1 MKLHAPTAG
10 LLIFQDF
17 TWKRNPESSALADW
31 LMGEKYVPDLR
42 CILPHQL
49 TFLKVF
55 DIIQKVIIMKVAVIG
70 IGKLGSIHL
79 RIYKEI
85 NEIEKIYVVDTDPS
99 RLALC
104 PGIESFTDYRKLLGK
119 VDLVSVAV
127 PTIKHFEIAQF
138 FLKNKIPVLVEKPI
152 TQKLSEA
159 EKLIKTATVNKTIL
173 FVGHVERYNNA
184 YLAIKETVKK
194 PLFIECHRLSPY
206 PNRSLDISVVLDLM
220 IHDLDIILDL
230 VRVDIKKVEAKGVK
244 VLSNKEDIA
253 NARIT
258 FKNGC
263 VANITAS
270 RISAKKE
277 RKIRIFLSHC
287 YISLDFAEQHAEIYQ
302 KIKEQITRQA
312 LEIDKEEP
320 LKKEILDFV
329 GLVKNNT
336 FDIADCVRAKNA
348 LKLALDIEKIMS
360 KK

>member
-1 MKLHAPTAG
+1 MRVG
-10 LLIFQDF
+10 
-17 TWKRNPESSALADW
+17 
-31 LMGEKYVPDLR
+31 
-42 CILPHQL
+42 
-49 TFLKVF
+49 
-55 DIIQKVIIMKVAVIG
+55 VIG

-85 NEIEKIYVVDTDPS
+85 GGIEKIYIVDTDPDK
-99 RLALC
+99 LAMH
-104 PGIESFTDYRKLLGK
+104 PDVESFTDYRRLLGK

-127 PTIKHFEIAQF
+127 PTINHFKIAQF
-138 FLKNKIPVLVEKPI
+138 FLKNRVPVLVEKPI

-159 EKLIKTATVNKTIL
+159 EKLIKIAHSNKTIL

-220 IHDLDIILDL
+220 IHDLDIVLDL
-230 VRVDIKKVEAKGVK
+230 VRADVSKVEAKGVK
-244 VLSNKEDIA
+244 VLSKKEDIA

-302 KIKEQITRQA
+302 KIKNQITKQS
-312 LEIDKEEP
+312 LTIDKEEP

-329 GLVKNNT
+329 SLVGNNK
-336 FDIADCVRAKNA
+336 FDIADCIRAKNA
-348 LKLALDIEKIMS
+348 LKLALNIEKIMS
-360 KK
+360 AK

>member
-1 MKLHAPTAG
+1 MRVG
-10 LLIFQDF
+10 
-17 TWKRNPESSALADW
+17 
-31 LMGEKYVPDLR
+31 
-42 CILPHQL
+42 
-49 TFLKVF
+49 
-55 DIIQKVIIMKVAVIG
+55 VIG

-85 NEIEKIYVVDTDPS
+85 SDVKHICIVDCDTAK
-99 RLALC
+99 LAAH
-104 PGIESFTDYRKLLGK
+104 PDIESLTDYHNLLGK
-119 VDLVSVAV
+119 VDLVSIAA
-127 PTIKHFEIAQF
+127 PTLKHFEIAQF

-159 EKLIKTATVNKTIL
+159 EKLIKIAKDNKTIL

-184 YLAIKETVKK
+184 YLAIKKKVKK

-206 PNRSLDISVVLDLM
+206 PNRSLDVSVVLDLM
-220 IHDLDIILDL
+220 IHDLDIVLDL
-230 VRVDIKKVEAKGVK
+230 VRADARKVEAKGVK
-244 VLSNKEDIA
+244 VLSKKEDIA

-302 KIKEQITRQA
+302 KIKNQITRQS
-312 LEIDKEEP
+312 LTIDKEEP

-329 GLVKNNT
+329 KSVKNNK
-336 FDIADCVRAKNA
+336 FDAVDCIRAKNA

-360 KK
+360 A

>member
-1 MKLHAPTAG
+1 M
-10 LLIFQDF
+10 
-17 TWKRNPESSALADW
+17 
-31 LMGEKYVPDLR
+31 R

-55 DIIQKVIIMKVAVIG
+55 DIIQKVIIMRAGVIG

-85 NEIEKIYVVDTDPS
+85 GGVNDIFIVDRDPA
-99 RLALC
+99 RLALH
-104 PGIESFTDYRKLLGK
+104 PDIKSFTDYRKLLGK
-119 VDLVSVAV
+119 VDLVSVAA
-127 PTIKHFEIAQF
+127 PTINHFEITQF
-138 FLKNKIPVLVEKPI
+138 FLKNKVPVLVEKPI
-152 TQKLSEA
+152 TQTLSEA
-159 EKLIKTATVNKTIL
+159 EKLIKTAKDNKTVL
-173 FVGHVERYNNA
+173 AVGHVERYNNA
-184 YLAIKETVKK
+184 YLAIKKIVKK

-206 PNRSLDISVVLDLM
+206 PNRSLDVSVVLDLM

-230 VRVDIKKVEAKGVK
+230 VRADIKKVEAKGVK

-253 NARIT
+253 NVRIT

-287 YISLDFAEQHAEIYQ
+287 YISLDFAEQHAEIYK
-302 KIKEQITRQA
+302 KIKNQITRQSLA
-312 LEIDKEEP
+312 IDKEEP

-329 GLVKNNT
+329 NLVKNNKIDT
-336 FDIADCVRAKNA
+336 DDCIRAKDA
-348 LKLALDIEKIMS
+348 LKLALDVERIIS
-360 KK
+360 AN

>member
-1 MKLHAPTAG
+1 MRVG
-10 LLIFQDF
+10 
-17 TWKRNPESSALADW
+17 
-31 LMGEKYVPDLR
+31 
-42 CILPHQL
+42 
-49 TFLKVF
+49 
-55 DIIQKVIIMKVAVIG
+55 VIG

-85 NEIEKIYVVDTDPS
+85 GDIEKIYIVDTDQS
-99 RLALC
+99 RLI
-104 PGIESFTDYRKLLGK
+104 PHQDIESLTDYRKLLGK
-119 VDLVSVAV
+119 VDLVSIAA
-127 PTIKHFEIAQF
+127 PTINHFKIAQF
-138 FLKNKIPVLVEKPI
+138 FLTNKIPVLVEKPI

-159 EKLIKTATVNKTIL
+159 EQLIKISLKNKTIL
-173 FVGHVERYNNA
+173 SVGHVERYNNA
-184 YLAIKETVKK
+184 YLAIKEKVKK

-230 VRVDIKKVEAKGVK
+230 VRADIKKVEAKGVK

-302 KIKEQITRQA
+302 KIKNQITRQS

-329 GLVKNNT
+329 SLVKNNK
-336 FDIADCVRAKNA
+336 FDVTDCTRAKNA
-348 LKLALDIEKIMS
+348 LKLALDIERIMS
-360 KK
+360 SK

>member
-1 MKLHAPTAG
+1 M
-10 LLIFQDF
+10 IFISDHL
-17 TWKRNPESSALADW
+17 RN
-31 LMGEKYVPDLR
+31 
-42 CILPHQL
+42 H
-49 TFLKVF
+49 
-55 DIIQKVIIMKVAVIG
+55 MKVGVIG

-85 NEIEKIYVVDTDPS
+85 SDVRNIYIVDTDPAK
-99 RLALC
+99 LAAY
-104 PGIESFTDYRKLLGK
+104 PEVDSFSDYRRLLGK
-119 VDLVSVAV
+119 VDLVSVAA
-127 PTIKHFEIAQF
+127 PTINHFEIAQF
-138 FLKNKIPVLVEKPI
+138 FLKNKVPVLVEKPI

-159 EKLIKTATVNKTIL
+159 ETLIKTAKDNKTIL

-184 YLAIKETVKK
+184 YLAIKEIVKK

-230 VRVDIKKVEAKGVK
+230 VRADVSKVEAKGVK
-244 VLSNKEDIA
+244 VLSKKEDIA

-270 RISAKKE
+270 RISAKRE

-287 YISLDFAEQHAEIYQ
+287 YVSLDFAEQHAEIYK
-302 KIKEQITRQA
+302 KIKNQITRQS
-312 LEIDKEEP
+312 LVTDKEEP

-329 GLVKNNT
+329 RLVKNNK
-336 FDIADCVRAKNA
+336 FDTADCIRAKNA
-348 LKLALDIEKIMS
+348 LKLALTIEKIMS
-360 KK
+360 A

>member
-1 MKLHAPTAG
+1 MRIG
-10 LLIFQDF
+10 
-17 TWKRNPESSALADW
+17 
-31 LMGEKYVPDLR
+31 
-42 CILPHQL
+42 
-49 TFLKVF
+49 
-55 DIIQKVIIMKVAVIG
+55 VIG

-85 NEIEKIYVVDTDPS
+85 SDVKHICIVDCDPAK
-99 RLALC
+99 LAAH
-104 PGIESFTDYRKLLGK
+104 PDIESFTDYRRLLGK
-119 VDLVSVAV
+119 VGLVSIAA
-127 PTIKHFEIAQF
+127 PTINHFEIAQF
-138 FLKNKIPVLVEKPI
+138 FLKNHVPVLVEKPI

-159 EKLIKTATVNKTIL
+159 EKLIKTAKGNKTIL

-184 YLAIKETVKK
+184 YLAIKKQVKK
-194 PLFIECHRLSPY
+194 PLFIECHRLSQY

-230 VRVDIKKVEAKGVK
+230 VRAEVKKVEAKGVK
-244 VLSNKEDIA
+244 VLSEKEDIA

-258 FKNGC
+258 FENGC

-302 KIKEQITRQA
+302 KIKNQITKQSLA
-312 LEIDKEEP
+312 IDKEEP

-329 GLVKNNT
+329 SLVKNNK
-336 FDIADCVRAKNA
+336 FDIADSIRAKNA

-360 KK
+360 A

>member
-1 MKLHAPTAG
+1 
-10 LLIFQDF
+10 
-17 TWKRNPESSALADW
+17 
-31 LMGEKYVPDLR
+31 
-42 CILPHQL
+42 
-49 TFLKVF
+49 
-55 DIIQKVIIMKVAVIG
+55 MKVGVIG

-85 NEIEKIYVVDTDPS
+85 SDIKSIYIVDTDPAKLS
-99 RLALC
+99 LH
-104 PGIESFTDYRKLLGK
+104 PDVESFTDYRHLLGE

-127 PTIKHFEIAQF
+127 PTINHFKIAQF

-152 TQKLSEA
+152 TQELREA
-159 EKLIKTATVNKTIL
+159 ESLIKTACANKTIL

-184 YLAIKETVKK
+184 YLAIKKTVKK

-206 PNRSLDISVVLDLM
+206 PNRSLDVSVVLDLM

-230 VRVDIKKVEAKGVK
+230 VRSNVKKVEAKGVK
-244 VLSNKEDIA
+244 VLSKKEDIA

-258 FKNGC
+258 FENGC

-302 KIKEQITRQA
+302 KIKNQITRQS
-312 LEIDKEEP
+312 LVIDKEEP

-329 GLVKNNT
+329 RLVKNNK
-336 FDIADCVRAKNA
+336 FDSADCTRAKNA
-348 LKLALDIEKIMS
+348 LKLALDIEKNMS
-360 KK
+360 V

>member
-1 MKLHAPTAG
+1 
-10 LLIFQDF
+10 
-17 TWKRNPESSALADW
+17 
-31 LMGEKYVPDLR
+31 
-42 CILPHQL
+42 
-49 TFLKVF
+49 
-55 DIIQKVIIMKVAVIG
+55 MKVGVIG
-70 IGKLGSIHL
+70 IGKLGNIHL
-79 RIYKEI
+79 RIYKELNDI
-85 NEIEKIYVVDTDPS
+85 KNIYIVDTDPAK
-99 RLALC
+99 LAQY
-104 PGIESFTDYRKLLGK
+104 PDVESFTDYRRLLGK
-119 VDLVSVAV
+119 VDLVSIAA
-127 PTIKHFEIAQF
+127 PTINHFEIAQF
-138 FLKNKIPVLVEKPI
+138 FLKNRIPVLVEKPI

-159 EKLIKTATVNKTIL
+159 EKLIKLASSGKTIL

-220 IHDLDIILDL
+220 IHDLDIVLDL
-230 VRVDIKKVEAKGVK
+230 VRADVSKVEAKGVK
-244 VLSNKEDIA
+244 VLSDKEDIA

-287 YISLDFAEQHAEIYQ
+287 YISLDFAEQHAEIYK
-302 KIKEQITRQA
+302 KIKNQITKQSLA
-312 LEIDKEEP
+312 IDKEEP

-329 GLVKNNT
+329 SLVKNNK

-348 LKLALDIEKIMS
+348 LKLALTIEKIMAG
-360 KK
+360 K